1 MIPKNYVYMNGYCRS
16 KSLPIETI
24 KKILIHLG
32 YIGENDVI
40 LPPGRMA
47 GLTYHIDKYK
57 NQKKK
62 KFLMIVQIVKM
73 QKLCI

>member
-47 GLTYHIDKYK
+47 G
-57 NQKKK
+57 
-62 KFLMIVQIVKM
+62 
-73 QKLCI
+73 